1 MSPDAISV
9 LVVDDD
15 FRVAALHA
23 DFVGRVPGFRVTATV
38 HTATAALEC
47 VRTRAPDLVLLDLYL
62 PDVDGLEL
70 LTRFREGAGRHPDV
84 IAVTAARDMPSVH
97 LAMQRGAVQYLV
109 KPFRFR
115 ALAERLHVYRQL
127 WVQTRSTGEVEQGEV
142 DRIFGSMRGIDA
154 TSVLPKGCSEATM
167 VLVRAVFAGPEPD
180 WSASE
185 IADRVGISR
194 TTAQRY
200 LAHLADTGSIELHL
214 RYGHAGRPEHRY
226 RPCH

>member
-1 MSPDAISV
+1 MSAEITV

-23 DFVGRVPGFRVTATV
+23 DFVGRVPGFRVTATA
-38 HTATAALEC
+38 HTAAAALEC

-62 PDVDGLEL
+62 PDLDGLQL
-70 LTRFREGAGRHPDV
+70 LGRLREGRGPHPDV

-115 ALAERLHVYRQL
+115 ALAERLTVYRDL
-127 WVQTRSTGEVEQGEV
+127 WTRTRSGGEVEQVEV
-142 DRIFGSMRGIDA
+142 DRIFGLMRSVET

-167 VLVRAVFAGPEPD
+167 ALVRAVFAEPD
-180 WSASE
+180 AECSASE
-185 IADRVGISR
+185 VADRVGISR

-200 LAHLADTGSIELHL
+200 LAHLADTGSIELRL
-214 RYGHAGRPEHRY
+214 RYGSAGRPEHRY
-226 RPCH
+226 RARD